1 MHRLTCRNHLPS
13 WPSWLSSP
21 AIGVCSESGANF
33 NINTA
38 RKHMQVS
45 CCGGGGCF
53 KTASRFKVFHPGIA
67 AVLGDYAEG
76 TPHICTT
83 WHLKAF
89 IAFMAFIAFIACCSQ
104 VPQAMAPSKPAMHE
118 PMQDPARMCH
128 QAWKETTSET
138 LPRDSLQQ
146 PGKQSVQHGC
156 SVPCGPSLP
165 SCSSS
170 RELPRHPPS
179 SSWPLAT
186 VAKASTDHLKDFS
199 FLSRNC
205 VAKLAMRPPR
215 KLENLLQPHALLM
228 QAKLDDGN
236 ETGSRAFMAFIAF
249 MACQQVEFEA
259 WPATAEASII
269 CDGFPRLKAAAK
281 V

>member
-1 MHRLTCRNHLPS
+1 MHTAFNLQKPLAFMAFMAFIACNRSLFGERSKLQHQPS
-13 WPSWLSSP
+13 TQTHAGILLRP
-21 AIGVCSESGANF
+21 
-33 NINTA
+33 
-38 RKHMQVS
+38 
-45 CCGGGGCF
+45 GGCF
-53 KTASRFKVFHPGIA
+53 KTASRFKVLHLGIA
-67 AVLGDYAEG
+67 AVLGDYVAG
-76 TPHICTT
+76 NPHICTT

-104 VPQAMAPSKPAMHE
+104 FPQAMAPSKPAMHE

-128 QAWKETTSET
+128 QAGKDTTSAT

-186 VAKASTDHLKDFS
+186 VAKASTDRRS
-199 FLSRNC
+199 QRSLS
-205 VAKLAMRPPR
+205 
-215 KLENLLQPHALLM
+215 HH
-228 QAKLDDGN
+228 
-236 ETGSRAFMAFIAF
+236 ET
-249 MACQQVEFEA
+249 V
-259 WPATAEASII
+259 
-269 CDGFPRLKAAAK
+269 
-281 V
+281 

>member
-1 MHRLTCRNHLPS
+1 MRVCAPSVLVAEVQACTQHLTCRNHLPS

-33 NINTA
+33 NINRA

-45 CCGGGGCF
+45 SCGRGV
-53 KTASRFKVFHPGIA
+53 ASRLHPGIA
-67 AVLGDYAEG
+67 AVLGDYVAG

-89 IAFMAFIAFIACCSQ
+89 IAFMAFIAFIAWCSQ

-118 PMQDPARMCH
+118 SMQDPPRMCH
-128 QAWKETTSET
+128 QAGKETTSET

-170 RELPRHPPS
+170 RGLPRHPPS
-179 SSWPLAT
+179 SSWPLAS
-186 VAKASTDHLKDFS
+186 VAKASTDRRS
-199 FLSRNC
+199 QRSLS
-205 VAKLAMRPPR
+205 
-215 KLENLLQPHALLM
+215 HH
-228 QAKLDDGN
+228 
-236 ETGSRAFMAFIAF
+236 ETA
-249 MACQQVEFEA
+249 
-259 WPATAEASII
+259 
-269 CDGFPRLKAAAK
+269 
-281 V
+281 